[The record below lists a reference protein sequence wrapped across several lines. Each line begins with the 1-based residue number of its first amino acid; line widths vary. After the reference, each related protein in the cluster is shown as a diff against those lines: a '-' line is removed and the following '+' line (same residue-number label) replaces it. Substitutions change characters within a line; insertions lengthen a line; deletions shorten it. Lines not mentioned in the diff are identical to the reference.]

1 LVYPQEIGPVS
12 ITPPFI
18 KFTLGNMFKN
28 KEAFIESLT
37 YTIDDNTPWEV
48 GLNGSSVKDFK
59 LPTII
64 NVDISLTL
72 VETIGSTYE
81 QRLYGY
87 GNAISSEENKS
98 DTLKNLN
105 PDGSP
110 KIKKDVPA
118 NKTIKEG
125 GKEQKPKNPSQEK
138 PKVEQKPKAETK
150 PFTNGS
156 GPLAL
161 PKTSA
166 INALSDIS
174 KYTFKGNKF

>member
-1 LVYPQEIGPVS
+1 
-12 ITPPFI
+12 
-18 KFTLGNMFKN
+18 MFKN

-72 VETIGSTYE
+72 VETIGSTYK

-87 GNAISSEENKS
+87 GSAISSEENKS

-105 PDGSP
+105 ADGSP
-110 KIKKDVPA
+110 KPKKDVPV
-118 NKTIKEG
+118 NKTIKEN

-138 PKVEQKPKAETK
+138 PKVAEVPKLQVKPLV
-150 PFTNGS
+150 NGS
-156 GPLAL
+156 GPIAP
-161 PKTSA
+161 PKNSNSNTK
-166 INALSDIS
+166 NPFDLT
-174 KYTFKGNKF
+174 KYTNPLNKFGF